1 MRSNEDPLPLLT
13 ALKWN
18 SEGLIPA
25 IVQEVESGEVLMMAW
40 MDQAAL
46 RKTLEVGQTHFYSRS
61 RRSLWHKGATSGH
74 VQAVES
80 IHVDCDADVL
90 LVKVRQQGGACHEG
104 YHSCFFRRVNEAG
117 ALEVV
122 ETPIFDAETVYARI
136 GSRAVQ
142 RQWSRDRRVVKL
154 DAARTLRAN
163 GLSRLGPGALN
174 FIGTKLGNRVTR
186 PMLKFRGSSHS
197 RGIEELTDAK
207 TATHDA
213 RSRQCS

>member
-1 MRSNEDPLPLLT
+1 M
-13 ALKWN
+13 
-18 SEGLIPA
+18 
-25 IVQEVESGEVLMMAW
+25 
-40 MDQAAL
+40 
-46 RKTLEVGQTHFYSRS
+46 
-61 RRSLWHKGATSGH
+61 
-74 VQAVES
+74 
-80 IHVDCDADVL
+80 
-90 LVKVRQQGGACHEG
+90 
-104 YHSCFFRRVNEAG
+104 
-117 ALEVV
+117 
-122 ETPIFDAETVYARI
+122 
-136 GSRAVQ
+136 
-142 RQWSRDRRVVKL
+142 KL